1 MLIETWKKY
10 LSYIVCLFALWVAF
24 PNFLSLRLQNEYSD
38 YLPKQRLNLGLD
50 LQGGAHLLLQVDMAS
65 YLSEQN
71 EKLRQAIRLELRAKN
86 VGYTKLAVEDGVVQL
101 VVRPETLSDGEGVRS
116 ILRQVSS
123 EIDVA
128 ELGENNWQIRYSDAA
143 IAARKKQLVSQT
155 IEIIARRIDELGT
168 REPTI
173 QSQGE
178 GRILLQVAGLNDPAQ
193 LKTILGTT
201 AKMGFH
207 LVNHSVSPSN
217 LLQGDVPLDS
227 IVLQNEETG
236 DSFAVYADEA
246 LGGDSLVD
254 AHVAV
259 QENQPV
265 VAFRFDTAGARK
277 FADITK
283 NNIGKQFAVVLDGKI
298 ITAPV
303 IRSAIL
309 GGSGIIEGNFT
320 AQSSENLA
328 LLLRAGALP
337 ADVSIV
343 EERTVGAS
351 LGADSIKAGQKAC
364 LIALVLVMAFMLI
377 AYGLFGLFANVALV
391 ANLVLLLAALS
402 LLQATLTLP
411 GIAGIVL
418 TLGMA
423 VDANV
428 LIFERIKEEF
438 ANGNSLKLAIS
449 KGFDGAFMTILDSNI
464 TTLASALV
472 LFIFGSGTIKG
483 FAVTLSVG
491 ILASMFSAILLT
503 RIMLSWW
510 LQRKVRAKLPI

>member
-10 LSYIVCLFALWVAF
+10 LSYIVCLAALWVAL
-24 PNFLSLRLQNEYSD
+24 PNLMPEKTQIQYAD
-38 YLPKQRLNLGLD
+38 YLPEQRLNLGLD
-50 LQGGAHLLLQVDMAS
+50 LQGGAHLLLQVDMEN
-65 YLSEQN
+65 YLLEQT
-71 EKLRQAIRLELRAKN
+71 EKLRQSIRLELREKN
-86 VGYTKLAVEDGVVQL
+86 VGYTNLNAEGDQIML
-101 VVRPETLSDGEGVRS
+101 TVRPETLNEVGIRS
-116 ILRQVSS
+116 ILQGLSNEIDLS
-123 EIDVA
+123 EISA
-128 ELGENNWQIRYSDAA
+128 NNWQIKYSDAA
-143 IAARKKQLVSQT
+143 INARKKQLVGQT
-155 IEIIARRIDELGT
+155 IEIISRRIDELGT
-168 REPTI
+168 REPVI

-178 GRILLQVAGLNDPAQ
+178 GRILLQVAGLSDPEQ
-193 LKTILGTT
+193 LKSILGTT

-207 LVNHSVSPSN
+207 LVNHEVSEADLSA
-217 LLQGDVPLDS
+217 GDVPLNS
-227 IVLQNEETG
+227 VILKNEETG
-236 DSFAVYADEA
+236 ASYAIIADEA
-246 LGGDSLVD
+246 LSGDALVD
-254 AHVAV
+254 AHVAM

-265 VAFRFDTAGARK
+265 VAFRFDAAGARS
-277 FADITK
+277 FAEITK
-283 NNIGKQFAVVLDGKI
+283 NNIGKQFAVVLDEKI

-303 IRSAIL
+303 INSAIL

-320 AQSSENLA
+320 AQSAGNLA

-337 ADVSIV
+337 ADVKIV

-351 LGADSIKAGQKAC
+351 LGADSIQAGKKAC
-364 LIALVLVMAFMLI
+364 IIALILVMGFMLI
-377 AYGLFGLFANVALV
+377 SYGLFGMFANIALV
-391 ANLVLLLAALS
+391 ANLLLLLAALS

-438 ANGNSLKLAIS
+438 KAGNSLTSAIS
-449 KGFDGAFMTILDSNI
+449 KGFDGAFITILDSNI

-503 RIMLSWW
+503 RIMLGWW
-510 LQRKVRAKLPI
+510 LRRKPRQSLPI